1 MTADLLKVQSPD
13 GISLAVER
21 VGQGK
26 PVLAVH
32 GTTSTRGRW
41 APVLPALSTHFA
53 LYLMDRRGRGASGD
67 APGVH
72 SMALEFADVAAVA
85 DAISQQ
91 TGSGITVVAH
101 SYGAICA
108 LEAALL
114 TPAISRLV
122 VYEPPIPTEAAPE
135 SHDEGPVERLS
146 ALVASGDNS
155 GALLYFYRSVIGMP
169 ETLIGRMT
177 TRDDWPA
184 RTAVAPTLPRE
195 IMATRRYRFDAQ
207 RFAQLTIPTLVMVG
221 AESPPRYQSSTAL
234 LAQTLPNNQTVSL
247 AGQQHNAIDAAPDL
261 FIRETLRFL
270 AP

>member
-1 MTADLLKVQSPD
+1 MTADLLKIQSSD
-13 GISLAVER
+13 GISLAIER
-21 VGQGK
+21 VGQGA
-26 PVLAVH
+26 PVLAIH

-41 APVLPALSTHFA
+41 APVVSALSAHFA

-67 APGVH
+67 AAGH
-72 SMALEFADVAAVA
+72 SIALEFADVAAA
-85 DAISQQ
+85 AEAISQQ
-91 TGSGITVVAH
+91 TGVGVTVIAH

-122 VYEPPIPTEAAPE
+122 VYEPPIPTEGAPE
-135 SHDEGPVERLS
+135 SQDESHVERLS
-146 ALVASGDNS
+146 VLIAGGDNA
-155 GALLYFYRSVIGMP
+155 GALLYFYRTVLGMP
-169 ETLIGRMT
+169 EAQIERLTARG
-177 TRDDWPA
+177 DWPA

-195 IMATRRYRFDAQ
+195 IMATRRYRFDTQ

-221 AESPPRYQSSTAL
+221 ADSPPRYQSSTAL
-234 LAQTLPNNQTVSL
+234 LARTLPNNQTVSL